1 MKIQFESQ
9 LKEQLIKRMAID
21 NPWWLSGKIADD
33 YYKMPQ
39 RSYADVFYP
48 MVADTSVRRATILM
62 GPRRVGKTVMIYHTI
77 AKLINAGIDPQK
89 IIYLSIDTPIY
100 NNISLEELFNYARQA
115 LKQEENYADF
125 FVFYDEIQYL
135 KNWEVHLKSLVDTY
149 RNVKFIA
156 SGSAAAALKMKSD
169 ESGAGRFSDFMLPP
183 LTFYEYIDIQNL
195 NQIIIERSNK
205 SIVPYDTINIEEL
218 NRLFINY
225 INYGGYP
232 EVVFSE
238 KIRSNPGQYI
248 KNDIIDKVLLRD
260 LPSLYGIT
268 DIQELNKL
276 FVHIAFRSGNE
287 FSYEKLSTEAGIK
300 KEILKKYLE
309 YLEAAFLIK
318 VVNRIDQNAKRMQR
332 VTSFKIYLT
341 NPTLRCALFSPI
353 DDSDDFIGSMVE
365 TAIFAQWVQGEKS
378 DFYYANWTSGRE
390 KGEVDMVW
398 SDSATQKA
406 FSLAEVKWTDRYYEN
421 PSELK
426 SLNRFL
432 ELNHDIRKIIVTSKT
447 KTGSYDTPNGKIL
460 FIPAAIYAYWV
471 SYFLY
476 KNKRNQLLSPY
487 EALK

>member
-1 MKIQFESQ
+1 MSQLHGQ
-9 LKEQLIKRMAID
+9 LKEQLIKRISID
-21 NPWWLSGKIADD
+21 NPWWLSGTIAED
-33 YYKMPQ
+33 YKRMPE
-39 RSYADVFYP
+39 RSYTNVFYP
-48 MVADTSVRRATILM
+48 MVEDRSVRRATILM

-77 AKLINAGIDPQK
+77 ERLITNGIATQK

-100 NNISLEELFNYARQA
+100 NNVSLEELFNYARQA
-115 LKQEENYADF
+115 LKQEDNYEGF

-135 KNWEVHLKSLVDTY
+135 KNWEVHLKSLVDSY
-149 RNVKFIA
+149 RNTKFIA
-156 SGSAAAALKMKSD
+156 SGSAAAALKMKSN
-169 ESGAGRFSDFMLPP
+169 ESGAGRFTDFMLPP
-183 LTFYEYIDIQNL
+183 LTFYEFLDLQNS
-195 NQIIIERSNK
+195 NSIITECSDK
-205 SIVPYDTINIEEL
+205 SIVPFDSININEL
-218 NRLFINY
+218 NRRFIEY

-300 KEILKKYLE
+300 KDVLKKYLE

-318 VVNRIDQNAKRMQR
+318 VINRIDQNAKRMQR

-353 DDSDDFIGSMVE
+353 DDADDFIGSMVE
-365 TAIFAQWVQGEKS
+365 TAIFAQWIQGEKS
-378 DFYYANWTSGRE
+378 DFYYANWACGRE

-398 SDSATQKA
+398 VDPATQKA
-406 FSLAEVKWTDRYYEN
+406 FSLAEVKWTDRFYDT
-421 PSELK
+421 PTDLK
-426 SLNRFL
+426 SLNRFM
-432 ELNHDIRKIIVTSKT
+432 EMNRDIRRVIVTSKT
-447 KTGSYDTPNGKIL
+447 KIGARDTLHGKIS

-471 SYFLY
+471 SNFLY
-476 KNKRNQLLSPY
+476 KNKRNQLLLSNDV
-487 EALK
+487 LK